1 MIDMNLKGAGSGRR
15 LLTYFPL
22 HKDRR

>member
-1 MIDMNLKGAGSGRR
+1 MTCINLKGAGIGRR

-22 HKDRR
+22 HKDKR